1 MMTDFTIKVPATS
14 ANLGPGFDL
23 LGMALDLYND
33 FHFSFAEDSNYKISR
48 EDGSPLPF
56 VIKDNLIKL
65 AYKKYGDIY
74 LPNKNLPP
82 FNVRVNLNLP
92 MRGGLGSSASA
103 IIAGF
108 LTAKK
113 YHELEI
119 KSIPL
124 PSENSILTELAMLE
138 GHPDN
143 TTPALLGGFILS
155 YFTKEGLIFF
165 RKKFPSNIKLF
176 LFIPEIET
184 DTNDSRKKLPETYA
198 TEDIIFN
205 MSRIS
210 TWSEFIHTGNYNLL
224 KLCVED
230 KLHTPYRIEN
240 IPILK
245 EISDIL
251 LDNNICYTLSGSG
264 PTLLI
269 YVEEQRAM
277 NFNEE
282 FHKLVKSNL
291 EQNKINYKFIPIET
305 CETGTII
312 KN

>member
-1 MMTDFTIKVPATS
+1 MITDFTIKVPGTS

-23 LGMALDLYND
+23 LGMALNLYND
-33 FHFSFAEDSNYKISR
+33 FHFSFTEDSNYKITK

-65 AYKKYGDIY
+65 AYKKYGEIY

-92 MRGGLGSSASA
+92 MKGGLGSSASA

-108 LTAKK
+108 LTAKIF
-113 YHELEI
+113 HEREL
-119 KSIPL
+119 KSIPM
-124 PSENSILTELAMLE
+124 PEENSILTELAKLE

-155 YFTKEGLIFF
+155 YFTKHGLIYF
-165 RKKFPSNIKLF
+165 RKKFPSNVKLF

-184 DTNDSRKKLPETYA
+184 DTNDSRKKLPEFYSTD
-198 TEDIIFN
+198 DIIFN

-210 TWSEFIHTGNYNLL
+210 TWNEFINNGNYNLL

-230 KLHTPYRIEN
+230 KVHTPYRIDS

-245 EISDIL
+245 EICPIL
-251 LDNNICYTLSGSG
+251 TEREICYTLSGSG

-269 YVEEQRAM
+269 YVEEQRAKV
-277 NFNEE
+277 FIEE
-282 FHKLVKSNL
+282 FKGLFNSKLQREN
-291 EQNKINYKFIPIET
+291 INYKFLSIET
-305 CETGTII
+305 CEIGTII
-312 KN
+312 NI